1 MAFPNFPL
9 LPPRSTIP
17 SYPASGGAD
26 WRCLECG
33 KLLGVRRGGK
43 LHVRVHGHDY
53 LVTLPAEAVCRGC
66 GTVNR
71 T

>member
-1 MAFPNFPL
+1 MANPTSPL
-9 LPPRSTIP
+9 LPPRSTVP
-17 SYPASGGAD
+17 THPAPVGAD

-53 LVTLPAEAVCRGC
+53 LVSLPAQAVCRGC
-66 GTVNR
+66 GAVNH